1 MAKALFFRLL
11 GVTGRRR
18 TRNRAN
24 LTMIATAFAFIVAT
38 FGQPARAAPATFLDW
53 VVFAPG
59 GVQAWS
65 ARAPLVMTVSMGAA
79 PATHLLARST
89 LMEEQTNQLFGGG
102 VLTVCSKPLLADCA
116 PVAEVAAGQPVQLY
130 LHPTYP
136 PAPGKYTGTVQLFA
150 AEGRSEPATVTVYV
164 TSGLWKF
171 WGLITLALG
180 LAASL
185 VLTVGVRNGL
195 QRAQLLA
202 PASTLED
209 AFADLEARLPSQSE
223 RVERTRETIRAWRE
237 DLSTRRLEA
246 AGYVPRRFAV
256 AAPTAD
262 KGAAYQDW
270 LNRGSAAA
278 SALDRLLGGFQALV
292 VAERALPDEA
302 DRMVRGTVEAA
313 WSEID
318 AVSATARSEL
328 PNAVV
333 IPEVDAAIAG
343 VLAQLRRRIAA
354 PGAELLLPPLRRKS
368 ERIRFQISTYSLAT
382 WLFVALITFVVGAY
396 ALVLARP
403 EFGRVQDYVV
413 SFLWAFALPS
423 AAAQLAQLSPNSL
436 SASVGVARPTG
447 S

>member
-1 MAKALFFRLL
+1 MAA
-11 GVTGRRR
+11 
-18 TRNRAN
+18 
-24 LTMIATAFAFIVAT
+24 
-38 FGQPARAAPATFLDW
+38 FGQPAKAAPAAYLDW

-102 VLTVCSKPLLADCA
+102 VLTVCSKPFLTDCG

-130 LHPTYP
+130 LHPKYP

-171 WGLITLALG
+171 WGLIALALG
-180 LAASL
+180 LAASAI
-185 VLTVGVRNGL
+185 LTVGVRNGL

-202 PASTLED
+202 PANTLED
-209 AFADLEARLPSQSE
+209 AFADLEARLPSQSD
-223 RVERTRETIRAWRE
+223 RVEQTRDTIRAWRE
-237 DLSTRRLEA
+237 NLSTRQLEA

-256 AAPTAD
+256 AAATID
-262 KGAAYQDW
+262 KAAAYQDW

-278 SALDRLLGGFQALV
+278 SALDRLLGGFQALAA
-292 VAERALPDEA
+292 AERALPDDA
-302 DRMVRGTVEAA
+302 DHLVRSTVEAA

-318 AVSATARSEL
+318 ALSANARSDL

-343 VLAQLRRRIAA
+343 VLTQLRRRVSQPSAD
-354 PGAELLLPPLRRKS
+354 LLLPPLRRKS
-368 ERIRFQISTYSLAT
+368 ERIRFQISSYSLAT

-423 AAAQLAQLSPNSL
+423 AAAQLAQLSPSSL
-436 SASVGVARPTG
+436 AASMGVARPTSG
-447 S
+447 